1 MPVTD
6 FSDSAVANGDIHV
19 GVAVMLDT
27 TASFRIIE
35 ATAGAKCIGIAQLA
49 DRRDPSV
56 AVGLAASVN
65 ELCKYYKIGAMN
77 VPARLGAG
85 GCTAGDR
92 LKATTAGRL
101 IPVTANK
108 DEYVAIAK
116 QTGIA
121 DDLIAVDVVLGQ
133 YAV

>member
-6 FSDSAVANGDIHV
+6 FSASAMANGDIHV

-27 TASFRIIE
+27 SASFRIIE
-35 ATAGAKCIGIAQLA
+35 ATAGAKCIGIAQLG

-56 AVGLAASVN
+56 AVGLAAIAG
-65 ELCKYYKIGAMN
+65 EACKYYGIGAKD
-77 VPARLGAG
+77 VPARIGAG

-92 LKATTAGRL
+92 LKATTAGKL
-101 IPVTANK
+101 IPVASNN

-116 QTGIA
+116 QTAIE
-121 DDLIAVDVVLGQ
+121 DDLAAVDVVLGQ
-133 YAV
+133 YGV